1 MPGEAKP
8 QPKKRIRDG
17 TAVILLVDAEQQT
30 SGPVP
35 ECNTPHESYTA
46 VRKTNTKA
54 LHTERGAAWA
64 RQGQKKKKRVSR
76 GNKTLDVYIIMGLL
90 IVVDHRNRSW
100 RDPPISRGSLRR
112 ATAAAPSCLPEAANA
127 QDIDGF
133 LIVSKIDTST
143 TNE

>member
-64 RQGQKKKKRVSR
+64 RQGQKKKNAYPGETKHWMYILSW
-76 GNKTLDVYIIMGLL
+76 VY
-90 IVVDHRNRSW
+90 
-100 RDPPISRGSLRR
+100 
-112 ATAAAPSCLPEAANA
+112 
-127 QDIDGF
+127 
-133 LIVSKIDTST
+133 
-143 TNE
+143 